1 MANYSKE
8 EIAKMQ
14 MLADNQGITLA
25 EITKRRNLDEEFS
38 TYVDPRSENARQERL
53 GLKTATV
60 SEFEPVLGSAPGAKG
75 VAHQDTSHIGA
86 EERASGKAI
95 GSVVGGI
102 AAAAVGLPPQLG
114 AAAGAALGGGSGLE
128 ETAADT
134 AKAGIGVK
142 SKNIQD
148 SLAGIKKVKPGEEGK
163 EKPKDFK
170 DVSTKVKSVFGQ
182 GE

>member
-1 MANYSKE
+1 MAYNEVEMDKMKVLAKSQGVTLE
-8 EIAKMQ
+8 EI
-14 MLADNQGITLA
+14 IR
-25 EITKRRNLDEEFS
+25 KRDLDEEFS
-38 TYVDPRSENARQERL
+38 TYVDPKLESERKERL
-53 GLKTATV
+53 GLTAATV
-60 SEFEPVLGSAPGAKG
+60 LEASEFEPIVGEAKH
-75 VAHQDTSHIGA
+75 ADTSRIGA

-142 SKNIQD
+142 SKDIQD